1 MNFQQSF
8 LIALSDNSLWM
19 EIDFLQYQVR
29 NGDTLTSIASRLGMT
44 SEELKL
50 FHNSHCQKM
59 DKVWFESLN
68 DVKKIFVPTNFKT
81 KAEKEQE
88 RKNTFPSQWSDS
100 FWAKRY
106 TVNETFETPY
116 EPSVNISYTIELNL
130 RKDKNTGRHILN
142 YLQSDFKSNGNTPDD
157 KVSSLSI
164 ACMQSIM
171 PLEFVINE
179 QGKITGFADH
189 KEMIETFSEQRKE
202 LEDFYI
208 GEVFQ
213 NYMDIFERNI
223 RDESFFLQQLKSTL
237 LFQTLF
243 PQMNWFQRKKNWT
256 ESFYFLQNSFPVQCE
271 LNIEQKNEDDNSVL
285 TILTGKITQL
295 CTSQEIMRGIKLQES
310 TSEPASGNIV
320 LEYTTHAKNKNLL
333 QAKASVLL
341 SHEEVFI
348 HQHHITIAQG

>member
-1 MNFQQSF
+1 
-8 LIALSDNSLWM
+8 M

-68 DVKKIFVPTNFKT
+68 EVKNIFVPTNFKT
-81 KAEKEQE
+81 KAKKEQE
-88 RKNTFPSQWSDS
+88 RKNCLPHQLSDS
-100 FWAKRY
+100 FFAQKY
-106 TVNETFETPY
+106 TVNETFESLFGSPVTI
-116 EPSVNISYTIELNL
+116 NYTIDLNL
-130 RKDKNTGRHILN
+130 HKDKNKGQYILS
-142 YLQSDFKSNGNTPDD
+142 YSQKDFTSDGNTPDD
-157 KVSSLSI
+157 KISSISI

-189 KEMIETFSEQRKE
+189 KKITDTFSEQHQE
-202 LEDFYI
+202 LEEFYTGKI
-208 GEVFQ
+208 FQ
-213 NYMDIFERNI
+213 NYLNTFERNI
-223 RDESFFLQQLKSTL
+223 NDEMFLLKQFQSTL

-243 PQMNWFQRKKNWT
+243 PKIDWFQKKTRWK
-256 ESFYFLQNSFPVQCE
+256 ESFYLIQNSFSVQCE

-310 TSEPASGNIV
+310 TSEPASGNIL
-320 LEYTTHAKNKNLL
+320 LEYTTHIKNKNLL

-341 SHEEVFI
+341 GHEEEFI
-348 HQHHITIAQG
+348 HQHHINITQG